1 MLAPQNNTNDIT
13 DTLSGSLTTW
23 YQNVDSALKASE
35 CVPGYYE
42 YAQAPSYGTQ
52 CPIQEG
58 GSTKIDIQTARFNV
72 IDIDNS
78 YIDVDFTVPI
88 SLANLNLQTIIQT
101 LMETPQNNIFIML
114 VSNLLLMLLINI
126 EFIVMVI

>member
-58 GSTKIDIQTARFNV
+58 GSTKIDIQTARYQ
-72 IDIDNS
+72 I
-78 YIDVDFTVPI
+78 
-88 SLANLNLQTIIQT
+88 LNLQMIILI
-101 LMETPQNNIFIML
+101 LMETVQNYIVIML

>member
-13 DTLSGSLTTW
+13 DALSGSLTTW

-58 GSTKIDIQTARFNV
+58 GSTKIDIQTASTMSNTRRRKHQNRYT
-72 IDIDNS
+72 NS
-78 YIDVDFTVPI
+78 KV
-88 SLANLNLQTIIQT
+88 
-101 LMETPQNNIFIML
+101 
-114 VSNLLLMLLINI
+114 
-126 EFIVMVI
+126 